1 MLALPSNVVDAAG
14 ALLGDLS
21 GRIVVDCMNPLGR
34 TPDGLALTLG
44 HTNPG
49 GEFVQGRVSGAHVV
63 KSLNHVGADMMAD
76 NAGLQHRPVMFMA
89 GNVDAAKNAVSQL
102 LTDLGF
108 DPMDA
113 SDITKS
119 RLLEQLG
126 LGWINQALFRAKGS
140 VAVKVGFEPTVRFP
154 VHTLSK
160 RAP

>member
-1 MLALPSNVVDAAG
+1 MAGTGNV
-14 ALLGDLS
+14 
-21 GRIVVDCMNPLGR
+21 
-34 TPDGLALTLG
+34 
-44 HTNPG
+44 G
-49 GEFVQGRVSGAHVV
+49 GEFVQGQVSGAHVM
-63 KSLNHVGADMMAD
+63 KTLNHVGADMMAN
-76 NAGLQHRPVMFMA
+76 NAGLPRRPVMLMA
-89 GNVDAAKNAVSQL
+89 GNDDAARNAVAQL

-119 RLLEQLG
+119 RLLEQFG
-126 LGWINQALFRAKGS
+126 LGWINQALFRPKGS